1 MFAIIY
7 PSPGQDLDGNAAFQ
21 GLAAEAM
28 YMDPYRTH
36 LEIPVEDLLAQLRT
50 MGVSKLECPSYIMGA
65 SATDMTLRSARNI
78 INSVQSVEQ
87 TTTVGDTESLGNS
100 SMAPAL
106 LDTEGAFYGALWA
119 SLLLGSLGDSD
130 DSATVTIRN
139 QRQFLTY
146 IVKRLEVDFPFDLS
160 LLEEYVLPI
169 FETRIEGEHLRK
181 MARDMRNADSKPK
194 QVKARIENE
203 AQRVSYHVGQVFQHK
218 RYLYQAVIIGWDAEC
233 AAHESWITQMRV
245 NELARGRYQCF
256 YNVL

>member
-1 MFAIIY
+1 
-7 PSPGQDLDGNAAFQ
+7 
-21 GLAAEAM
+21 M

-50 MGVSKLECPSYIMGA
+50 MGLSKLECPPYITGA

-78 INSVQSVEQ
+78 INSIQSVEQ
-87 TTTVGDTESLGNS
+87 TTNVGGTESLRVS

-119 SLLLGSLGDSD
+119 LLLLGSSGDSD
-130 DSATVTIRN
+130 DFATVNIGN

-160 LLEEYVLPI
+160 LFEEYVLPI
-169 FETRIEGEHLRK
+169 FESRIEGAHLRK

-194 QVKARIENE
+194 QVKARLENA
-203 AQRVSYHVGQVFQHK
+203 AQRVSYYVGQVFQHK
-218 RYLYQAVIIGWDAEC
+218 RYHYQAVIIGWDIEC
-233 AAHESWITQMRV
+233 AARESWITQMRV
-245 NELARGRYQCF
+245 DELARGRHQCF